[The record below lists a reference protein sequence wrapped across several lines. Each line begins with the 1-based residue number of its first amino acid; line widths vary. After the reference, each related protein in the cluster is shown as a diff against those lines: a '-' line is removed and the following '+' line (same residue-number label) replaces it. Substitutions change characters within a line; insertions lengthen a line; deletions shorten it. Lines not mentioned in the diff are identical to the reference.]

1 MCACKCVRA
10 SAALRDRAGKGPAN
24 CRRTRA
30 GAARGGRSA
39 REGEGGEDARWRPV
53 GGVQGRGRR
62 RGRVARRREY
72 AYEEEVEEEELDVSE
87 GEGSEQ
93 LSPSDE
99 EEEACTY
106 II

>member
-1 MCACKCVRA
+1 VI
-10 SAALRDRAGKGPAN
+10 ALVKRPAN

-30 GAARGGRSA
+30 GSEREGRGA

-72 AYEEEVEEEELDVSE
+72 AYEEEVEEEDLSE
-87 GEGSEQ
+87 GDGSEQ

-99 EEEACTY
+99 DEEVCTY
-106 II
+106 FI